1 MAATPAE
8 FCSTMRSVLLT
19 NEEGKT
25 RKLSPRVSTSDFHS
39 RTRARAGI
47 PDHNHEA
54 RQGRGTSPIPSGPI
68 SFVVEIYHGPPR
80 LPFWQRSHGGRGGC
94 VGPIRRGALSS
105 AGTTTRMASRRGWKW
120 WQATEM
126 ICAHNATRS
135 EREEKE
141 KEKIL
146 SRG

>member
-25 RKLSPRVSTSDFHS
+25 RKLSHRVSTSGFHS

-80 LPFWQRSHGGRGGC
+80 LPFWQRSHGGRGGGVSGQSEEVRC
-94 VGPIRRGALSS
+94 RMLGQRPEWQVGEDGSD
-105 AGTTTRMASRRGWKW
+105 GK
-120 WQATEM
+120 QQ
-126 ICAHNATRS
+126 
-135 EREEKE
+135 K
-141 KEKIL
+141 
-146 SRG
+146 